1 MEVEL
6 ARLGRLLEC
15 TLQKEKQVW
24 EKGNQDSRLKSEL
37 PVTD

>member
-6 ARLGRLLEC
+6 ARLAGSWNV
-15 TLQKEKQVW
+15 TLQKEKRVW
-24 EKGNQDSRLKSEL
+24 EKGKHDSRLKSEL